1 MNKRKPVLPFL
12 PFLMLM
18 VVLLAGCAGQPS
30 ATPGAIS
37 GQPMPFTVVS
47 TMDSRADVSSA
58 ASFGWAPRMREI
70 DSDPHDSGD
79 LPDKEALEKAITNA
93 LTKKGYEYNWRARQA
108 DLQVGY
114 VVVLNGALSDKEI
127 NSRYGIQPSLDLQAP
142 DSVRY
147 EKGTLVID
155 ITDRKTG
162 RSVWR
167 GALQGFADLHLSKED
182 RQDRL
187 NDMVMFMLARF
198 PAKTAV
204 KP

>member
-1 MNKRKPVLPFL
+1 MNQRTPVLFFL
-12 PFLMLM
+12 PIM
-18 VVLLAGCAGQPS
+18 VILLLAGCARQPPVMTG
-30 ATPGAIS
+30 ATHAR
-37 GQPMPFTVVS
+37 PMPFTVVS
-47 TMDSRADVSSA
+47 TLDSTADVSSA

-70 DSDPHDSGD
+70 LSDPHKGD
-79 LPDKEALEKAITNA
+79 MPEKEAIEKAITSA
-93 LTKKGYEYNWRARQA
+93 LTSKGYEYTWRSRQA

-114 VVVLNGALSDKEI
+114 VVILDGALSDKEL
-127 NSRYGIQPSLDLQAP
+127 NSRYGIQPSLNLQAP
-142 DSVRY
+142 DNVRY

-187 NDMVMFMLARF
+187 NDMVRFMLARF
-198 PAKTAV
+198 PARAKV
-204 KP
+204 PQ